1 MAFAEL
7 GAVVPRSGAEYA
19 YFIEAFGKLHPFW
32 GPLPS
37 FVCAWV
43 YVMVLRPAEVAV
55 IILTF
60 SQYVFQPFEESLIG
74 EIDKEHRAVVLKLIA
89 LVALGKRQ
97 KHIPTAFCA
106 HEWPCI
112 VFSTGVSGLMTYINI
127 VSVKLYVRVQNV
139 FTACKLVACFVVIC
153 GGLYA
158 LLMGENW

>member
-1 MAFAEL
+1 LAFAEL

-74 EIDKEHRAVVLKLIA
+74 EIDKDHRAVVLKLIA
-89 LVALGKRQ
+89 LVALGTK
-97 KHIPTAFCA
+97 KTHIPTAFCG
-106 HEWPCI
+106 HE
-112 VFSTGVSGLMTYINI
+112 
-127 VSVKLYVRVQNV
+127 
-139 FTACKLVACFVVIC
+139 
-153 GGLYA
+153 
-158 LLMGENW
+158 